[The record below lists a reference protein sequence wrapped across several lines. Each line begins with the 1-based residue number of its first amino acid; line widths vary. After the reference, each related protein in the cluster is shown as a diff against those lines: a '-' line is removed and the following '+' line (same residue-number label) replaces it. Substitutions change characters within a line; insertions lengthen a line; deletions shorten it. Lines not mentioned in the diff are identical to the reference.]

1 MPAHTTLFI
10 RREKYLE
17 VGYYK
22 TDYTICADFDF
33 ICRAFVKNRLSYRYV
48 PKIITHMQTGG
59 LSSAGFM
66 NTLTLNKEI
75 LRACRENDID
85 GNWIK
90 LGSKYPLKLLEF
102 LPWIFN
108 K

>member
-1 MPAHTTLFI
+1 MDASSYHLIHSP
-10 RREKYLE
+10 EKYLE
-17 VGYYK
+17 VMTINRYA
-22 TDYTICADFDF
+22 ICADLIIRD
-33 ICRAFVKNRLSYRYV
+33 FVKNQLSYKYI

-59 LSSAGFM
+59 LSAANFM

-85 GNWIK
+85 SNWIK